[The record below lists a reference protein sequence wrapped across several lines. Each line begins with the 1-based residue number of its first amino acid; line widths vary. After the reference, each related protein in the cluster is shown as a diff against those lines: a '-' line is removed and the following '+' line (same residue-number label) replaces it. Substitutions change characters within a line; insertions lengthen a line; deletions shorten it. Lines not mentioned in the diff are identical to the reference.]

1 MLRTNDVTEC
11 SLELESIENEL
22 QQLIEKMRLGATSQQ
37 NSNVSL
43 TPPPGFP
50 AQINNGNKKR
60 LGLFNKDKYL

>member
-1 MLRTNDVTEC
+1 MLRTSDVTEC

-43 TPPPGFP
+43 TPPPGFTI
-50 AQINNGNKKR
+50 QINNSKKD
-60 LGLFNKDKYL
+60 F

>member
-50 AQINNGNKKR
+50 APINNGNKK
-60 LGLFNKDKYL
+60 KD